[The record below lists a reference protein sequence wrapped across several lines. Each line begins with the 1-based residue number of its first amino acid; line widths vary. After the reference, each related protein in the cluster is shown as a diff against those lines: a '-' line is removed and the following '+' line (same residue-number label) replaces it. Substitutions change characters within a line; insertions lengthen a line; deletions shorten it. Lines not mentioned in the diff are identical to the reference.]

1 MNRRKLHT
9 KEMTTVKRNVDGRI
23 KGRLI

>member
-9 KEMTTVKRNVDGRI
+9 KEMTTVKCNDDGRI